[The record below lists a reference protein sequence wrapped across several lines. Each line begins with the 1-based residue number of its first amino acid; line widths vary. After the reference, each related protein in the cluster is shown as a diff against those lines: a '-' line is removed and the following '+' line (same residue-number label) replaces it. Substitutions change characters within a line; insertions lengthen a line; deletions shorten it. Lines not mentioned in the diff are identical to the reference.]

1 MKADK
6 FVSSTFSPAD
16 ATDPS
21 SLLTTRIK
29 VSLASSKLICLD
41 TFVGTRC
48 SLCGMLLSD
57 DEGDIT
63 WTALFEER
71 PFSLM
76 VFLLLSPS
84 YPIFLEWWWWWL
96 EKMATTYLE
105 CTKLGGASS
114 FFVPVAVLS
123 FFGLS
128 LSKRRLRETLC
139 RKCCQYVR
147 TYVRRYELHTYVQT
161 YPFSFFRNSRPLF
174 VLRT

>member
-1 MKADK
+1 LRLYARLPVDTFDGRRDWRWYGYASNFKN
-6 FVSSTFSPAD
+6 STIPSP
-16 ATDPS
+16 
-21 SLLTTRIK
+21 K
-29 VSLASSKLICLD
+29 VSFGLYRLILSVFQQRD
-41 TFVGTRC
+41 KDVVRVK
-48 SLCGMLLSD
+48 CG
-57 DEGDIT
+57 
-63 WTALFEER
+63 
-71 PFSLM
+71 
-76 VFLLLSPS
+76 SPIYFFTS
-84 YPIFLEWWWWWL
+84 
-96 EKMATTYLE
+96 
-105 CTKLGGASS
+105 TKLGGASS

>member
-1 MKADK
+1 M
-6 FVSSTFSPAD
+6 
-16 ATDPS
+16 PS
-21 SLLTTRIK
+21 IM
-29 VSLASSKLICLD
+29 ACLD
-41 TFVGTRC
+41 G
-48 SLCGMLLSD
+48 
-57 DEGDIT
+57 
-63 WTALFEER
+63 
-71 PFSLM
+71 
-76 VFLLLSPS
+76 

-174 VLRT
+174 VLRTWRMKNSIMKSRAYVRTNIVRTRTYIREWKQLRRMKNSKIEPVPRTCKNLLNKLIFEFSFKYALFVLYEFV